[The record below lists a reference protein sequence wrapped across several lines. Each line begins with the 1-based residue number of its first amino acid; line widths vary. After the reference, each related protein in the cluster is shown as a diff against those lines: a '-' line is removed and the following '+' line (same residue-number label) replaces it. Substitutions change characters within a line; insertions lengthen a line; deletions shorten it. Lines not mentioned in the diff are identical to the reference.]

1 MGSRPPEYGASLFSG
16 SVAAGTSGAASST
29 GVVLA
34 VVVDMARLVVYGF
47 DLAGQAHRIDWPLVA
62 AASGAAFA
70 GAYGGKRLL
79 KKMTFRSVQWIVSAF
94 LVVVAVGLMSG
105 LL

>member
-1 MGSRPPEYGASLFSG
+1 M
-16 SVAAGTSGAASST
+16 AGST
-29 GVVLA
+29 GVLLPPKGYLEKLRAITKKHGILLIFDEVIT
-34 VVVDMARLVVYGF
+34 GF
-47 DLAGQAHRIDWPLVA
+47 RVAFGGAQQAFGIDPDLTCLGKIIGGGLPV
-62 AASGAAFA
+62 